1 MIFEEVKMMYT
12 RFSCCRLLT
21 PLSQLNSHL
30 FPSTN
35 YGKLTLLPEDR
46 LCLIKAE
53 MLEVEAVA
61 MTGDTEATAAV
72 WELFTALLEGEAAE
86 TGSGVK
92 FVVLLLLKKE
102 SEI

>member
-1 MIFEEVKMMYT
+1 
-12 RFSCCRLLT
+12 
-21 PLSQLNSHL
+21 
-30 FPSTN
+30 
-35 YGKLTLLPEDR
+35 
-46 LCLIKAE
+46 